1 MLRFVWISNQRN
13 KIQILIHVYNM
24 YIKKHLTMK
33 SCHK

>member
-1 MLRFVWISNQRN
+1 
-13 KIQILIHVYNM
+13 M